1 MKWDKRIQFS
11 GLDPPCFAVN
21 GNSPSGLGFSTGKN
35 YGEI

>member
-11 GLDPPCFAVN
+11 GL